1 MRARWIGLV
10 ISAALLVACGSKSS
24 STVSADDAAKL
35 LIDRNW
41 LDLWPQDRDER
52 LNVYRFT
59 PSMGGGVF
67 QDRTLFLGTFELFR
81 FETKPG
87 VIEFDMPQNEE
98 RVTSRY
104 KIERVKG
111 PAPFDLRLTL
121 DPSPRGPEEYY
132 GRTAETG
139 TLFDP
144 FTSAAS
150 TD

>member
-1 MRARWIGLV
+1 MRARWIGLA
-10 ISAALLVACGSKSS
+10 ISAALLVACGGKSS
-24 STVSADDAAKL
+24 SGIPADEAAEL

-67 QDRTLFLGTFELFR
+67 QDRTLFMGTFELFR
-81 FETKPG
+81 YELKEG
-87 VIEFDMPQNEE
+87 VIEFNMPQNEQ

-111 PAPFDLRLTL
+111 PKPFDLKLTI
-121 DPSPRGPEEYY
+121 DPSPRGPEVYY

-139 TLFDP
+139 TLMDP
-144 FTSAAS
+144 FA
-150 TD
+150 D

>member
-1 MRARWIGLV
+1 MAIC
-10 ISAALLVACGSKSS
+10 AALLVACGGTSS
-24 STVSADDAAKL
+24 SSEVSPDEAAKL

-41 LDLWPQDRDER
+41 LDLWPQDKDER

-67 QDRTLFLGTFELFR
+67 QDRTLFMGTFELFR
-81 FETKPG
+81 YEVKDG
-87 VIEFDMPQNEE
+87 VIEFDMPENEQ

-111 PAPFDLRLTL
+111 PEPFDLKLTI
-121 DPSPRGPEEYY
+121 DPSPRGPEVYY

-139 TLFDP
+139 TLMDP
-144 FTSAAS
+144 FATE
-150 TD
+150 